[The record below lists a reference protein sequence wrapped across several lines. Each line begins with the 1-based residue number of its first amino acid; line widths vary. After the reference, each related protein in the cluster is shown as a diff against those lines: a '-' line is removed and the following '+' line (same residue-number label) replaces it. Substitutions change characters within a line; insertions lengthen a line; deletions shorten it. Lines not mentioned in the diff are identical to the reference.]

1 MGCLRAMVFR
11 VIGSLVLLAVIVV
24 GYVYRHEILDYWDQ
38 WRGGAN
44 GAAETWT
51 APAAGGAA
59 ASADKLSRLARSGGP
74 AYVDLTA
81 AEVGA
86 LIDAALTREARH
98 VFDSTQVALL
108 ENEIRIR
115 GSLDLSGV
123 PRNMLGPLAGVVGAR
138 EPAAI
143 GGPLSVDSTGQLML
157 TVTYLKVRD
166 FPFPRSTIA
175 RILSAARVPGAVGAS
190 LPVPGTPHVGDV
202 RITPSHVRV
211 YRSSPR

>member
-1 MGCLRAMVFR
+1 MGCLRAMIWR
-11 VIGSLVLLAVIVV
+11 VLGSLMLLSALAA
-24 GYVYRHEILDYWDQ
+24 GYIYRHEIMDYWDQ
-38 WRGGAN
+38 LHGGAT
-44 GAAETWT
+44 ETWVT
-51 APAAGGAA
+51 PATGNSSSA
-59 ASADKLSRLARSGGP
+59 ADKLARLARSGGP

-81 AEVGA
+81 ADVGA
-86 LIDAALTREARH
+86 LIDAALTREARR

-123 PRNMLGPLAGVVGAR
+123 PRNMMGPLAGVVGDR
-138 EPAAI
+138 EPASI

-157 TVTYLKVRD
+157 TVTHLKVRD
-166 FPFPRSTIA
+166 FPFPKSTIP

-190 LPVPGTPHVGDV
+190 LPVPGTPKLGDV
-202 RITPSHVRV
+202 RVSPSHVRV

>member
-1 MGCLRAMVFR
+1 MGCLRAMIWR
-11 VIGSLVLLAVIVV
+11 VLGSLMLLAVLV
-24 GYVYRHEILDYWDQ
+24 GGYIYRHEIMDYWDQ
-38 WRGGAN
+38 LHGRAT
-44 GAAETWT
+44 ETYVT
-51 APAAGGAA
+51 PAAGGAA
-59 ASADKLSRLARSGGP
+59 SAADKLSRLARSGGP

-81 AEVGA
+81 SDVGA
-86 LIDAALTREARH
+86 LIDAALTHEARR
-98 VFDSTQVALL
+98 VFDSTQVSLL
-108 ENEIRIR
+108 ENEIRVR

-123 PRNMLGPLAGVVGAR
+123 PRNMLGPLAGVVGNR

-166 FPFPRSTIA
+166 FPFPRSTIP

-190 LPVPGTPHVGDV
+190 LPVPGTPKLGDV
-202 RITPSHVRV
+202 RVSPSHVRF